1 MEFISLW
8 GVCFIIIERKVVIL
22 NYLLKNT
29 HYLVKLNNY
38 MTIYMGA
45 EHFYSNR
52 KQDNLKSKQFT
63 SCHPHCALS
72 IPAVFLELNLTLV
85 KHPSFFLKV
94 YINVIYLYI
103 FSLLVK

>member
-1 MEFISLW
+1 VKIKELL
-8 GVCFIIIERKVVIL
+8 L

-29 HYLVKLNNY
+29 HYLIKLNNY
-38 MTIYMGA
+38 MTAYMGG
-45 EHFYSNR
+45 EHFYRSR
-52 KQDNLKSKQFT
+52 KEDDLESKQFT
-63 SCHPHCALS
+63 ICHPHCALS
-72 IPAVFLELNLTLV
+72 IPAVFSELNLTLV